1 MMALLNGSRS
11 SAGVLRGKRKSR
23 NGRSAVILC
32 RDWRVAGGPSRDG
45 STSRDCLE
53 YSKPHNA
60 GAHSAGADRG
70 LGDRHARRHVD
81 RFRPVPGRR
90 RERRHR
96 RLSRQALRHDHRAR
110 RLSRPARRQGADRL
124 DLPYPRHQRLYP
136 ALAGDPG
143 GVARYHDCRRIHA
156 VLAGGSSAQGQAAAG
171 LQAQHGGADR
181 VRQRGARLARLQLRA
196 ADAHA
201 HPYGSGRRP
210 DLAVGGR
217 LCRRMGTPHEH
228 GGERTMSPRARPR
241 PRRDLPKGD
250 GMPSERQVVFWLAA
264 LAVIV
269 LLLWLLSQILL
280 PFVAGAAIAYL
291 LTPVTDRFERLGV
304 NRLAAALSM
313 ITLVVMAI
321 VLLILLV
328 APILGGQLSSF
339 IDNIP
344 GYVTRLQS
352 LLSEPSRPWLQKIL
366 GASFSADKS
375 VGDLVTQGVGWLTT
389 FLQSLWS
396 GGRALFSLFS
406 LVVVTPVVAFYL
418 IYDWHRMIHT
428 ADGWVPV
435 NQRETV
441 RRLAREIDAA
451 IAGFVRGQTAVCLIL
466 GSFYAVA
473 LTLSGLNFGLLIGLI
488 SGVIT
493 FIPYVGS
500 MTGLILAL
508 GVAVAQFWPD
518 YSSILMVLG
527 IFLVGQFLEGN
538 LLAPKLVGESVG
550 LHPVWLIFALL
561 AFGYLFGFVGLLVAV
576 PLAATIGV
584 LARFALQRYQ
594 ASSLYTG
601 EPPG

>member
-1 MMALLNGSRS
+1 
-11 SAGVLRGKRKSR
+11 
-23 NGRSAVILC
+23 
-32 RDWRVAGGPSRDG
+32 
-45 STSRDCLE
+45 
-53 YSKPHNA
+53 
-60 GAHSAGADRG
+60 
-70 LGDRHARRHVD
+70 
-81 RFRPVPGRR
+81 
-90 RERRHR
+90 
-96 RLSRQALRHDHRAR
+96 
-110 RLSRPARRQGADRL
+110 
-124 DLPYPRHQRLYP
+124 
-136 ALAGDPG
+136 
-143 GVARYHDCRRIHA
+143 
-156 VLAGGSSAQGQAAAG
+156 
-171 LQAQHGGADR
+171 
-181 VRQRGARLARLQLRA
+181 
-196 ADAHA
+196 
-201 HPYGSGRRP
+201 
-210 DLAVGGR
+210 
-217 LCRRMGTPHEH
+217 
-228 GGERTMSPRARPR
+228 
-241 PRRDLPKGD
+241 
-250 GMPSERQVVFWLAA
+250 MPSERQVIFWLAA
-264 LAVIV
+264 LAAIV

-291 LTPVTDRFERLGV
+291 LTPVTDRLERLGV
-304 NRLAAALSM
+304 NRLAGALSI

-339 IDNIP
+339 IDNLP

-352 LLSEPSRPWLQKIL
+352 LLSDPSRPWLQKIL

-375 VGDLVTQGVGWLTT
+375 MGDLVAQGVGWLTT

-396 GGRALFSLFS
+396 GGRALVSLFS

-418 IYDWHRMIHT
+418 IYDWHRMVRS
-428 ADGWVPV
+428 ADSWVPV

-441 RRLAREIDAA
+441 RQLAREIDAA
-451 IAGFVRGQTAVCLIL
+451 ISGFVRGQTAVCLIL

-488 SGVIT
+488 SGIIT

-527 IFLVGQFLEGN
+527 IFLLGQFLEGN

-561 AFGYLFGFVGLLVAV
+561 AFGYLFGFVGLMVAV

-584 LARFALQRYQ
+584 LGRFSLQRYQ